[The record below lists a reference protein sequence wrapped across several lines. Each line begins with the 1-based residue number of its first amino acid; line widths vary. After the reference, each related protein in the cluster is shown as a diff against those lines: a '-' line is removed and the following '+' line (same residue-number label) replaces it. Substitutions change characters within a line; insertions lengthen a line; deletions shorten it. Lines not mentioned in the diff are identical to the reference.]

1 MFYCIYDFMSLLSE
15 SLFEGLRNIVQ
26 KNFWILELK
35 LIENLF
41 RIDDDNISLRAK
53 SRSQHKIKFTTTSLN
68 KKLNQGNS
76 KTKY

>member
-1 MFYCIYDFMSLLSE
+1 MSYLALYRKYRS
-15 SLFEGLRNIVQ
+15 

-53 SRSQHKIKFTTTSLN
+53 SRSQHKIKFTTTSMN
-68 KKLNQGNS
+68 KKLNRGNS